1 MISNRPFA
9 NLRAKPLSPLNPAV
23 VNLIWINVI
32 VFVSLWILS
41 FTPIG
46 GVLFS
51 VLAFSPTWPIYLSFY
66 SVVTSLFVHAGL
78 WHILGNML
86 WLYFVGII
94 LEDLLGKKHIWKLF
108 FGGGI
113 SGVMLFYI
121 LSVAF
126 NNTAPLVGAS
136 AGISAILVATAIF
149 TPNYRVYLFG
159 IIAIELRW
167 IVVAKIVFDVLGMF
181 GGLNAGGSQAH
192 VGGYIFG
199 ALYITELKGIWNFP
213 KITWKKTNFQ
223 GRPSRSANVS
233 INNQENSPS
242 QEQIDQILDKIS
254 KSGYDK
260 LSKKEKEMLFKA
272 SKK

>member
-1 MISNRPFA
+1 MAYISF
-9 NLRAKPLSPLNPAV
+9 
-23 VNLIWINVI
+23 
-32 VFVSLWILS
+32 
-41 FTPIG
+41 
-46 GVLFS
+46 
-51 VLAFSPTWPIYLSFY
+51 SFY
-66 SVVTSLFVHAGL
+66 SVITSLFVHAGL

-94 LEDLLGKKHIWKLF
+94 LEDLIGKKHIWKLF

-113 SGVMLFYI
+113 SGVMLFYL
-121 LSVAF
+121 LSIAF

-159 IIAIELRW
+159 MIAIELRW

-199 ALYITELKGIWNFP
+199 ALYITELKGLWNFP

-223 GRPSRSANVS
+223 GRPSRSASVS

>member
-51 VLAFSPTWPIYLSFY
+51 VLAFNPTWPISLSFY

-94 LEDLLGKKHIWKLF
+94 LEDLIGKKHIWKLF

-113 SGVMLFYI
+113 SGVMLFYL
-121 LSVAF
+121 LSIAF

-223 GRPSRSANVS
+223 GRPSRSASVS

>member
-1 MISNRPFA
+1 MITNRPFA
-9 NLRAKPLSPLNPAV
+9 NLNAKPLSPLNPAV

-46 GVLFS
+46 GALFN
-51 VLAFSPTWPIYLSFY
+51 LFAFNPTWPLYLSFY
-66 SVVTSLFVHAGL
+66 SAVTSLFVHAGL

-94 LEDLLGKKHIWKLF
+94 LEDLIGKKHIWKLF

-113 SGVMLFYI
+113 AGVLLFYL
-121 LSVAF
+121 LSIVF
-126 NNTAPLVGAS
+126 NNQAPLVGAS

-159 IIAIELRW
+159 VIAVELRW
-167 IVVAKIVFDVLGMF
+167 IVIAKIVFDVLGMF
-181 GGLNAGGSQAH
+181 GGMNAGGNQAH

-199 ALYITELKGIWNFP
+199 ALYITELKGMWNFP
-213 KITWKKTNFQ
+213 KITWKKSNFR
-223 GRPSRSANVS
+223 GRPKRSANVS
-233 INNQENSPS
+233 INNQDNSPS
-242 QEQIDQILDKIS
+242 QEDIDRILDKIS
-254 KSGYDK
+254 QSGYDK
-260 LSKKEKEMLFKA
+260 LSQKEKEMLFKA